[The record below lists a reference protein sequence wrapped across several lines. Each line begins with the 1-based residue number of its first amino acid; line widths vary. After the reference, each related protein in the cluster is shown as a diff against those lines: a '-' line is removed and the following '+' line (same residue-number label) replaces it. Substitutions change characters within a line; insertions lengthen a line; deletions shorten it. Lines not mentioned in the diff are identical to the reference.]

1 MKTVIHE
8 FDPVIYPR
16 KLWICINP
24 STVDLEGSF
33 VIDTKYGGGDLKFDK
48 FYSLATTSPVFKK
61 DGNYRGVLICFKSRM
76 SADSDIISHESVHAA
91 DYICEELGI
100 KGQDFSENNEA
111 YAYLVGWISKCCGE
125 VKKFKK
131 TKHS

>member
-24 STVDLEGSF
+24 STAELENSF
-33 VIDTKYGGGDLKFDK
+33 SIDTKYGSGNLKFDK
-48 FYSLATTSPVFKK
+48 YYSLATTSPVFKK
-61 DGNYRGVLICFKSRM
+61 DGDCRGVLICLKNQK
-76 SADSDIISHESVHAA
+76 SADFDIISHESIHAA

-125 VKKFKK
+125 AKRFNKS
-131 TKHS
+131 KHS